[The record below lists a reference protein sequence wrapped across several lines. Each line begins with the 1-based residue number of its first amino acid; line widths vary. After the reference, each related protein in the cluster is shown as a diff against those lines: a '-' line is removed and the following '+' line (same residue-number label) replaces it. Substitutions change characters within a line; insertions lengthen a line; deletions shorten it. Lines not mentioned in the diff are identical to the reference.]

1 MSSYK
6 ELLAQRE
13 QLDKQIKEAI
23 AREKADGITKAKL
36 IIEQYNLSASDLFS
50 RKAGGKSAG
59 GKVAPKYRN
68 PSSGETWTG
77 RGKAPKWIEGRDRSS
92 YLISVTEFQVKK
104 AADAAFLLM
113 PAQAHFLERASRKSG
128 SRRSWRLAWGRLLST
143 SELVAG

>member
-23 AREKADGITKAKL
+23 AHEKADGITKAKV
-36 IIEQYNLSASDLFS
+36 IIEQYGLNASDLFS

-68 PSSGETWTG
+68 PATGDTWTG
-77 RGKAPKWIEGRDRSS
+77 RGKAPKWIEGRDRNS
-92 YLISVTEFQVKK
+92 YLI
-104 AADAAFLLM
+104 
-113 PAQAHFLERASRKSG
+113 
-128 SRRSWRLAWGRLLST
+128 
-143 SELVAG
+143 